1 MEDWEENTS
10 SNSGVL
16 RSTRFD
22 DQNSRSGGDL
32 VKKREGAA
40 ASSSRGKREGDCEW
54 TGLAP
59 AARHEIGRA
68 HV

>member
-22 DQNSRSGGDL
+22 DQNSRSGGEL

-40 ASSSRGKREGDCEW
+40 ASSSGQGR
-54 TGLAP
+54 T
-59 AARHEIGRA
+59 ARAVRDMGWVRPPRPRVHY
-68 HV
+68 